1 VQRHSELEPRS
12 PSALGEADLTVR
24 ARGVVP
30 APGIRALRTKSC
42 FDRTVIRIC
51 VIVFAAWIVIS
62 VPTVVLFG
70 VLVRAGRRRSRTPL
84 IVTGDGTSVRAIS
97 SARSAGGRARTLAAR
112 RGLLG

>member
-1 VQRHSELEPRS
+1 MGRSFTPRS
-12 PSALGEADLTVR
+12 PSALGETSPTVR
-24 ARGVVP
+24 ACGVVP

-42 FDRTVIRIC
+42 FDRSVIRIC

-70 VLVRAGRRRSRTPL
+70 VLVRAGRRQSRTPL
-84 IVTGDGTSVRAIS
+84 IVAGDGTAVRSIS
-97 SARSAGGRARTLAAR
+97 SARSAAGRARPLGAR